1 MCPES
6 HRPSGLTSEPTCCP
20 QSHLTNGGRGQVP
33 WRTTAGTH
41 GVGWMCGVGGK
52 RPGSGL
58 LIPPQGFPSTC
69 HSSTLDGRER
79 QMGPQSQ
86 HGPAK
91 QKLPKGSFPWYGNQL
106 TLPLSYTKAL
116 QFFKVT
122 LGRAPLHPR
131 QDPFHQVPL
140 SCTRPIT

>member
-6 HRPSGLTSEPTCCP
+6 HRPSGPTSEPTCCL
-20 QSHLTNGGRGQVP
+20 QSHLISGGGERP
-33 WRTTAGTH
+33 GTLENH
-41 GVGWMCGVGGK
+41 SGHSGVGCMWGVGGK

-58 LIPPQGFPSTC
+58 LIPPQGFPSMR

-79 QMGPQSQ
+79 QMGPQLQ

-91 QKLPKGSFPWYGNQL
+91 QKLPKRSFPWYGNQL
-106 TLPLSYTKAL
+106 TLPLSHTKAL
-116 QFFKVT
+116 RFFKVI

-140 SCTRPIT
+140 SCT